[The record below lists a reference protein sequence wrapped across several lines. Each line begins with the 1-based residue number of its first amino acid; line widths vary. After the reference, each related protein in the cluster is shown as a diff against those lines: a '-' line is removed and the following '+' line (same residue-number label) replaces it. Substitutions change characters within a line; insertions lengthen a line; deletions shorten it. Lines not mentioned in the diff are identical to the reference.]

1 MFLRPNLS
9 LSHIF
14 KREQPFLGKNFLARW
29 LCVLLLL
36 AGGGCTVPGS
46 TKPIVKVGLVAPF
59 EGLYRPL
66 GYEVLYAVKLAIR
79 ERNAAG
85 GVAGYMVELVAL
97 NDDNDPVMAAQR
109 AREMA
114 VDRDVVGVI
123 GHFSNLTTLAALE
136 EYRQA
141 GLALITTAATA
152 DAVTESGYPNV
163 YRLCARNDCLGQEAA
178 RYAVTGLGARRLA
191 IVRGQD
197 DVAAAFAATAARLG
211 ASVVS
216 DVGANQADWVEQ
228 MAAHDPDLIFFTS
241 DAVEGA
247 SLIIQARQRGV
258 EALFMGASDWGS
270 PKLTQIGGTAAEGV
284 FYVTGAPALEEI
296 GGAAA
301 FAAAYEALAG
311 QPPGPQ
317 AILAYDATGVLL
329 AAMARAIAAEG
340 QPSRTA
346 VAAQLAKTHFEGLTG
361 PMAFDTRGDRLD
373 PVIYIHRVEAGNP
386 YCPVYWD
393 ALQERRL
400 LSCAF

>member
-1 MFLRPNLS
+1 M
-9 LSHIF
+9 
-14 KREQPFLGKNFLARW
+14 REQSPLGRNLLAGW
-29 LCVLLLL
+29 LCVLLALTE
-36 AGGGCTVPGS
+36 GGCTVPGS
-46 TKPIVKVGLVAPF
+46 TRPIVKVGLVAPF
-59 EGLYRPL
+59 EGLDRPL

-97 NDDNDPVMAAQR
+97 NDDNDPVVAAQQ

-114 VDRDVVGVI
+114 VDGDVVGVI
-123 GHFSNLTTLAALE
+123 GHFSSPTTLAALE

-163 YRLCARNDCLGQEAA
+163 YRLCARNDRLGQEAA
-178 RYAVTGLGARRLA
+178 HYAVTGWGAERLA

-197 DVAAAFAATAARLG
+197 DLAEAFALTAARLG

-216 DVGANQADWVEQ
+216 DVEAHRADWVEQ
-228 MAAHDPDLIFFTS
+228 MAAQDPDLIFFTG

-247 SLIIQARQRGV
+247 SLIAQARQRGL
-258 EALFMGASDWGS
+258 EALSMGASDWGS
-270 PKLTQIGGTAAEGV
+270 PKLTQIGGTAAEGAL
-284 FYVTGAPALEEI
+284 YVTSAPALEEI

-301 FAAAYEALAG
+301 FAAGYEALAG

-329 AAMARAIAAEG
+329 EAIARAIAAEG
-340 QPSRTA
+340 QPGRAA
-346 VAAQLAKTHFEGLTG
+346 VAAQLAKTHWEGLTG
-361 PMAFDTRGDRLD
+361 PIAFDAQGDRLD
-373 PVIYIHRVEAGNP
+373 PLIYIHRVEAGNP
-386 YCPVYWD
+386 YCPVH
-393 ALQERRL
+393 
-400 LSCAF
+400 